1 MVFCWI
7 ILVSVGP
14 TYKGQVVVHKVRQVG
29 TVGHQACAQ
38 AEVHIAEAKSHTLKI
53 YWMFNKLEV
62 DGNNGESVT
71 V

>member
-1 MVFCWI
+1 M

-14 TYKGQVVVHKVRQVG
+14 TYKGQVGVQKVRQVG

-38 AEVHIAEAKSHTLKI
+38 AEVHIAEAESHTLKI
-53 YWMFNKLEV
+53 YWVFNNLEV
-62 DGNNGESVT
+62 NTGESVT